1 MNHNTMGEFIKVTRK
16 AKGMTQKELA
26 DRIGVSDKTISK
38 WETGNGVPDTQILT
52 SLCNTLNISVNELL
66 SGEKLPPENYSLK
79 AEENMMDLLKENEKN
94 RKTSKIT
101 IAMGM
106 LLGLLA
112 IVNLFITSTGLDLE
126 LVGWFIDL
134 PSLIELILICAA
146 VVVTSGAKNA
156 FDIISIVQKSL
167 IPAGI
172 FVTLFSFVIIMV
184 KNNNVSTL
192 RANLA
197 VGIITMLYAVLFY
210 IILIPVSKRLQKKQ
224 IN

>member
-38 WETGNGVPDTQILT
+38 WETGNGVPDTQIL
-52 SLCNTLNISVNELL
+52 
-66 SGEKLPPENYSLK
+66 
-79 AEENMMDLLKENEKN
+79 
-94 RKTSKIT
+94 TSKIT

-192 RANLA
+192 GANLA

-210 IILIPVSKRLQKKQ
+210 IILIPVSKRLQKSR
-224 IN
+224 